1 MNEVHTAYQI
11 FKKSSQNHLLLIS
24 HMKFLVQFLS
34 FPFSSLPLSLSPFLP
49 PSFPFFP
56 SFYLPFSICMLYV
69 SLTSVHM
76 CLLVHEPVYLH
87 VEVRGR

>member
-1 MNEVHTAYQI
+1 MSEVHTTYQI
-11 FKKSSQNHLLLIS
+11 FKKI
-24 HMKFLVQFLS
+24 FTEAS
-34 FPFSSLPLSLSPFLP
+34 FINQSYEVFGTVSFIPFFILASLPLSFP